1 LSFVHFTGFHH
12 DIFIYMHNTL
22 IRFSTLHYPLMSSF
36 CLPIVLTLHKE
47 KIVSFYFHVVFLKL
61 QILHLRESM

>member
-1 LSFVHFTGFHH
+1 
-12 DIFIYMHNTL
+12 
-22 IRFSTLHYPLMSSF
+22 MSSF